1 MTEELD
7 KMLTDIVNMD
17 DFEKV
22 EIGRKGLRAIYIQ
35 LHEEEDYSR
44 QEAAEFVIDLTKL
57 FVSADK
63 KTANKE
69 YEFFTK
75 VTNADITN
83 DEFFA
88 ATNYGSNTKF
98 VDAMMARIFNF
109 EEKTRKAI
117 TLYAIALC
125 ASDDCISEEE
135 VDLIE
140 QIMEYKGEDDE

>member
-7 KMLTDIVNMD
+7 KLLTDIVNMD

-44 QEAAEFVIDLTKL
+44 QEAAEFVVDLTKL

-63 KTANKE
+63 KTASLE

-75 VTNADITN
+75 VTNVDITN
-83 DEFFA
+83 DEFFK

-98 VDAMMARIFNF
+98 VDGMMARIFNF

-117 TLYAIALC
+117 ALYAIALC
-125 ASDDCISEEE
+125 ASDDCISEQE

>member
-7 KMLTDIVNMD
+7 KLLTDIVNMD

-44 QEAAEFVIDLTKL
+44 QEAAEFVVDLTKL

-63 KTANKE
+63 KTASLE

-75 VTNADITN
+75 VTNVDITN
-83 DEFFA
+83 DEFFS

-117 TLYAIALC
+117 ALYAIALC